1 MSTNQ
6 PAAHGTEQSTG
17 QKTSPAYQ
25 SGDSL
30 SFLEA
35 SSLIM
40 GAGVGGGI
48 MAVPYLASRP
58 GPTVFIIVLA
68 VAYLVNLA
76 LHLMLVEVLFR
87 DGRDLQ
93 ILELAKA
100 YVFRGR
106 FGRPLVWILFAV
118 LLVSFVANLT
128 AYISGAGDIFAE
140 ILGLRPLPARL
151 VLYGL
156 SAGVVY
162 LGLKAIGMAEKLAL
176 GGIAA
181 IIILLVT
188 GVHGYVLP
196 FGIKASGG
204 WEATLGL
211 YGMVMYGLYAFF
223 AVPQVVRG
231 LRWSPR
237 LVAPAIATG
246 LGMNA
251 FLTLFLTILALG
263 LPGEPTEVA
272 VIGIARSSTPLSGT
286 AAMVFI
292 ILAML
297 TSYWSVSLALR
308 DIVLERTGLRPR
320 LAWLLVTLPT
330 LGLIIYGRLGFLEY
344 LKIAGGIT
352 GLVVVFLTLPM
363 YLQARKLPLPAS
375 APPAL
380 GGIMRPWVMGL
391 LLVGMLLMAIGSLL
405 GV

>member
-1 MSTNQ
+1 MRTNQ
-6 PAAHGTEQSTG
+6 TRLIERGS
-17 QKTSPAYQ
+17 
-25 SGDSL
+25 DSL

-48 MAVPYLASRP
+48 MAVPYLATRP
-58 GPTVFIIVLA
+58 GPGIFIAVLA
-68 VAYLVNLA
+68 VAYLINLA

-100 YVFRGR
+100 YVFKGSSGR
-106 FGRPLVWILFAV
+106 LLVWILFAV

-128 AYISGAGDIFAE
+128 AYISGAGDILAE
-140 ILGLRPLPARL
+140 MLEAGILPSRL
-151 VLYGL
+151 ALYTL
-156 SAGVVY
+156 SAGIVFF
-162 LGLKAIGMAEKLAL
+162 GLKAIGMAEKLAL
-176 GGIAA
+176 GGIAVI
-181 IIILLVT
+181 IIILVF
-188 GVHGYVLP
+188 GVRGYVLP
-196 FGIKASGG
+196 FGMKAAGG

-231 LRWSPR
+231 LRWKPR

-246 LGMNA
+246 LGLNA

-263 LPGEPTEVA
+263 LPGGTTEVA
-272 VIGIARSSTPLSGT
+272 VIGIARSATPFSGA
-286 AAMVFI
+286 AAMLFI

-320 LAWLLVTLPT
+320 PAWLLVTLPT

-344 LKIAGGIT
+344 LKLAGGIT

-363 YLQARKLPLPAS
+363 YLQARKLPLASS
-375 APPAL
+375 APQVL
-380 GGIMRPWVMGL
+380 GGLMRPWVMGL
-391 LLVGMLLMAIGSLL
+391 LLAGMLLMAIGSLL

>member
-1 MSTNQ
+1 MN
-6 PAAHGTEQSTG
+6 PAHPN
-17 QKTSPAYQ
+17 PAGRQ
-25 SGDSL
+25 DDSL

-48 MAVPYLASRP
+48 MAVPYLATRP
-58 GPTVFIIVLA
+58 GPGVFIAVLA
-68 VAYLVNLA
+68 AAYFINLA

-100 YVFRGR
+100 YVFKGR
-106 FGRPLVWILFAV
+106 RGRPLVWILFAV

-128 AYISGAGDIFAE
+128 AYISGAGDILAE
-140 ILGLRPLPARL
+140 ILGAGTLPSRL
-151 VLYGL
+151 ALYSL
-156 SAGVVY
+156 SAGIVF
-162 LGLKAIGMAEKLAL
+162 LGLRAIGMAEKLAL

-181 IIILLVT
+181 IVVILVF
-188 GVHGYVLP
+188 GVRGYTLP
-196 FGIKASGG
+196 FGLKAPGD
-204 WEATLGL
+204 WEAALGL

-231 LRWSPR
+231 LRWRPR
-237 LVAPAIATG
+237 LVTPAIATG
-246 LGMNA
+246 LGLNA

-263 LPGEPTEVA
+263 LPGGTTEVA
-272 VIGIARSSTPLSGT
+272 VIGIARSATPFSGT

-308 DIVLERTGLRPR
+308 DIVLERTGLPPR
-320 LAWLLVTLPT
+320 LAWLIVTLPT
-330 LGLIIYGRLGFLEY
+330 LGLIIYGRLGFLGY

-363 YLQARKLPLPAS
+363 YLQARKLPLPSS
-375 APPAL
+375 APPVL

>member
-1 MSTNQ
+1 MNS
-6 PAAHGTEQSTG
+6 AHP
-17 QKTSPAYQ
+17 SPASRQ
-25 SGDSL
+25 SDSL

-48 MAVPYLASRP
+48 MAVPYLATRP
-58 GPTVFIIVLA
+58 GPVVFIAILG
-68 VAYLVNLA
+68 VAYFINLA

-93 ILELAKA
+93 ILELAKD
-100 YVFRGR
+100 YVFKGRLGR
-106 FGRPLVWILFAV
+106 FLVWVLFAV

-128 AYISGAGDIFAE
+128 AYISGAGDILAE
-140 ILGLRPLPARL
+140 LLEVDALPARL
-151 VLYGL
+151 ALYVL
-156 SAGVVY
+156 SAGIVFF
-162 LGLKAIGMAEKLAL
+162 GLKAIGMAEKLAL
-176 GGIAA
+176 GGIAV
-181 IIILLVT
+181 IVVILVT
-188 GVHGYVLP
+188 GVRGYTLP
-196 FGIKASGG
+196 FGMKASGN
-204 WEATLGL
+204 WEAALGL
-211 YGMVMYGLYAFF
+211 YGMVMYSLYAFF

-231 LRWSPR
+231 LRWRPR

-246 LGMNA
+246 IGLNA

-263 LPGEPTEVA
+263 LPGGTTELA
-272 VIGIARSSTPLSGT
+272 VIGIARSATAFSGT

-363 YLQARKLPLPAS
+363 YLRARRLALPS
-375 APPAL
+375 SSPPVL
-380 GGIMRPWVMGL
+380 GGIMQPWVMGL

>member
-1 MSTNQ
+1 MNASHSGDPGHTD
-6 PAAHGTEQSTG
+6 PTERFS
-17 QKTSPAYQ
+17 
-25 SGDSL
+25 DSL

-35 SSLIM
+35 TSLIM

-48 MAVPYLASRP
+48 MAVPYLATRP
-58 GPTVFIIVLA
+58 GPAVFMAVLA

-106 FGRPLVWILFAV
+106 FGHPLVWILFAV

-128 AYISGAGDIFAE
+128 AYISGAGDILAE
-140 ILGLRPLPARL
+140 ISGLGPLPARL
-151 VLYGL
+151 VLYAL
-156 SAGVVY
+156 SAGIVFF
-162 LGLKAIGMAEKLAL
+162 GLKAIGRAEKLAL

-181 IIILLVT
+181 IIVILVF
-188 GVHGYVLP
+188 GVRGYVLP
-196 FGIKASGG
+196 FCTLTSEMKTSGG

-231 LRWSPR
+231 LRWRQR

-246 LGMNA
+246 LGLNA

-263 LPGEPTEVA
+263 LPGETTEVA
-272 VIGIARSSTPLSGT
+272 VIGIAHSTTPFSGA

-363 YLQARKLPLPAS
+363 YLQARKLSLPPS
-375 APPAL
+375 APSVL
-380 GGIMRPWVMGL
+380 GNIMKPWVMGL